1 MWGSEAGCPPPHPQ
15 DPPSY
20 LQHHGAELPL
30 AVELPCASQDG
41 GGLPGAGGAI
51 EQEVGQPV
59 LTDEP
64 LDWEEGGTQ
73 GLGEGTGAWGTW
85 GLMGLTGDWR
95 TQGHGWEYGALGRE
109 GGRLWGYR
117 GMGGIGDRRVHSGLG
132 GHRGLGGGNGE
143 GKRKVIGAWEG
154 AWGLGG
160 HRFGGVTGDWGQEG
174 LEGHGGVQGLGG
186 GVEVGGGTV
195 ARRAEGHGGGG
206 RGEVVGA
213 WTWARGGARNWEGC
227 RDSGSTAGRGHGRGH
242 GDEGRSTRAGEGARD
257 GEGARGAP
265 SIPSAGSRHSLVLR
279 MSRCDTNSDSAR
291 GRYFST
297 LRGTALSAGAA
308 QPPPPPPAPRRPPGP
323 GPAPRQVPPARPRHG
338 PARARPRERGGSA
351 GTAAKGRGLE
361 GAERGNR
368 GWERGNGVARR
379 RWREREGAAAL
390 SSGLSCAVSS
400 DLPARECHPVDA
412 ASIILTLGRS
422 IPTPFSW
429 SQRTGEWRRGGS
441 SPFPPPCSTGPGG
454 ALCSQRCRESSRAE
468 LSNDKLHFI

>member
-1 MWGSEAGCPPPHPQ
+1 M
-15 DPPSY
+15 
-20 LQHHGAELPL
+20 
-30 AVELPCASQDG
+30 
-41 GGLPGAGGAI
+41 
-51 EQEVGQPV
+51 
-59 LTDEP
+59 
-64 LDWEEGGTQ
+64 
-73 GLGEGTGAWGTW
+73 
-85 GLMGLTGDWR
+85 
-95 TQGHGWEYGALGRE
+95 
-109 GGRLWGYR
+109 
-117 GMGGIGDRRVHSGLG
+117 
-132 GHRGLGGGNGE
+132 
-143 GKRKVIGAWEG
+143 
-154 AWGLGG
+154 
-160 HRFGGVTGDWGQEG
+160 
-174 LEGHGGVQGLGG
+174 
-186 GVEVGGGTV
+186 

-206 RGEVVGA
+206 Q
-213 WTWARGGARNWEGC
+213 RGGRGC
-227 RDSGSTAGRGHGRGH
+227 LDVGTRGGTELGGLQGLGEHGGS
-242 GDEGRSTRAGEGARD
+242 GAR
-257 GEGARGAP
+257 EGARGRGKEHEGWGGGTGRGGGTG
-265 SIPSAGSRHSLVLR
+265 GSEHL
-279 MSRCDTNSDSAR
+279 
-291 GRYFST
+291 
-297 LRGTALSAGAA
+297 LRGVPPLTGAEDVPVRHQLRQRPRTVLLHPAGHSAQRG
-308 QPPPPPPAPRRPPGP
+308 PTPTPAPRPRRPPGP

-454 ALCSQRCRESSRAE
+454 APAGSSRAE

>member
-1 MWGSEAGCPPPHPQ
+1 M
-15 DPPSY
+15 
-20 LQHHGAELPL
+20 
-30 AVELPCASQDG
+30 V
-41 GGLPGAGGAI
+41 
-51 EQEVGQPV
+51 
-59 LTDEP
+59 
-64 LDWEEGGTQ
+64 
-73 GLGEGTGAWGTW
+73 GAW
-85 GLMGLTGDWR
+85 
-95 TQGHGWEYGALGRE
+95 
-109 GGRLWGYR
+109 
-117 GMGGIGDRRVHSGLG
+117 
-132 GHRGLGGGNGE
+132 
-143 GKRKVIGAWEG
+143 KWEG
-154 AWGLGG
+154 AQWLGG
-160 HRFGGVTGDWGQEG
+160 LKGTGG
-174 LEGHGGVQGLGG
+174 
-186 GVEVGGGTV
+186 
-195 ARRAEGHGGGG
+195 AG

-227 RDSGSTAGRGHGRGH
+227 RDSGSTAGRGHGTGH

-297 LRGTALSAGAA
+297 LRGTALSAA
-308 QPPPPPPAPRRPPGP
+308 QPPPPAPRRPPGP

-390 SSGLSCAVSS
+390 SSVLSCAVSS